1 MKTHRNIRLFEIKA
15 EFFTETIGDID
26 SDSDNEGQPSYI
38 DLKLK
43 KLYKYHRYVFTVIA
57 FLALLFISVKIYLA

>member
-15 EFFTETIGDID
+15 EIFTETIGDID

-43 KLYKYHRYVFTVIA
+43 KL
-57 FLALLFISVKIYLA
+57 